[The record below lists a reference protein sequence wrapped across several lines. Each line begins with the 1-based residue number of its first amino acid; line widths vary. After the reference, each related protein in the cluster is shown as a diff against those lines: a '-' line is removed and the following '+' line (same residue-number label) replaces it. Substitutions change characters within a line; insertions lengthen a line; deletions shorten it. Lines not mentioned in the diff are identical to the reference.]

1 MATATVS
8 ASVDVEVKRLAGAYI
23 RQAGSTPNEVIR
35 NLWVH
40 IAQTGEVPTFESAPA
55 PEAAGAEEP
64 TAFAELMRLRA
75 QVPAGTALSSMSPAD
90 LKRELEDRDL

>member
-8 ASVDVEVKRLAGAYI
+8 ASVDVDVKRLAGSYI

-40 IAQTGEVPTFESAPA
+40 IARTGEVPSFESAPA
-55 PEAAGAEEP
+55 AKTTSAEEP
-64 TAFAELMRLRA
+64 AAFAELMRLRA
-75 QVPAGTALSSMSPAD
+75 QVPAGTALSGMSPAD